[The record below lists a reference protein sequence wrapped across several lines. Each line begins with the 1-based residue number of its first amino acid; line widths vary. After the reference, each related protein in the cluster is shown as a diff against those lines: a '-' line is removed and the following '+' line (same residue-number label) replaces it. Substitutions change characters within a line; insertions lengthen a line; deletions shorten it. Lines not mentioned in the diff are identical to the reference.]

1 MGYILVD
8 VIGEVSTH
16 GLHTY
21 VLMDVTGEMST
32 HGNPSYRPHLKDG
45 GRYCFQFVSSHLR
58 GVSQS
63 GLGEGGTPSQV
74 WLGGYPI
81 PGLAR
86 EIPHPRSRQGE
97 GVPHPRS
104 GWGGTQGTPPTRSGW
119 VTPPTW
125 DGVPPGPGTGYP
137 PDLGQGSPPGPGT
150 GYPPRPGT

>member
-86 EIPHPRSRQGE
+86 EIPHPRSRRGE

-119 VTPPTW
+119 VTPP
-125 DGVPPGPGTGYP
+125 PGMGSHL
-137 PDLGQGSPPGPGT
+137 DLGQGTPQTWDRVAPLDLGQGT
-150 GYPPRPGT
+150 PPRPGT